1 MQAGG
6 QPQLL
11 LNWTLWRAAPY
22 LIYSQFVQNDVVCY
36 RVLQRHKLM
45 SNLSWLT
52 TARERNRGNKRL
64 SRNHIRTATS
74 HNEGITQFDS
84 YFIIGLLDELVLQN
98 KLTVS
103 SRRQWHKRSTTQA
116 EFYSDDYWFP
126 SGYGRHCKRR
136 HTTVLRRTW
145 CFG

>member
-1 MQAGG
+1 MQARGK
-6 QPQLL
+6 PQLL
-11 LNWTLWRAAPY
+11 LNWTLRRAAPY
-22 LIYSQFVQNDVVCY
+22 RIHSHFVQNDVVFC

-116 EFYSDDYWFP
+116 EFNSDDYWFP
-126 SGYGRHCKRR
+126 SEYGQHRKRR